1 MKPVHFNCKSA
12 ARKGGR
18 KRKRLTPLI
27 CSPDIFGSLS
37 IHLHYFHHISF
48 WVFLMSDFLSPPAA
62 TCWSRHVFLRA
73 YLRLSGLSRM
83 AFIFC
88 YIPGVFAFLSIT
100 MPPLLLIIPHSCL
113 YPPLYLYLLPRLLVR
128 TCVHHQH
135 IPATCYLITRAR
147 PTLKTSLAEQTRVEQ
162 QSVRYATKAN
172 HTTRTIQR
180 GECQE
185 LIQSLNRGTFYI
197 EKWSKADKS
206 NTTNAVKTE
215 AKRRGNP
222 KYLKKKIKS
231 VNFFQRTFHAALYR
245 TLLFL
250 CFPLEYCRK
259 RKGGSRREPCQH
271 RPFFQKTRR
280 KNKRKKTNK
289 QIRENVQLSHH
300 RQQIRKKEPPCL
312 YITQQHTLVSH
323 ERDKYS

>member
-1 MKPVHFNCKSA
+1 
-12 ARKGGR
+12 
-18 KRKRLTPLI
+18 
-27 CSPDIFGSLS
+27 
-37 IHLHYFHHISF
+37 
-48 WVFLMSDFLSPPAA
+48 
-62 TCWSRHVFLRA
+62 
-73 YLRLSGLSRM
+73 M

-113 YPPLYLYLLPRLLVR
+113 YPPLYLYLSPRLLVR

-222 KYLKKKIKS
+222 KYLKKINKI
-231 VNFFQRTFHAALYR
+231 
-245 TLLFL
+245 
-250 CFPLEYCRK
+250 C
-259 RKGGSRREPCQH
+259 
-271 RPFFQKTRR
+271 
-280 KNKRKKTNK
+280 
-289 QIRENVQLSHH
+289 
-300 RQQIRKKEPPCL
+300 
-312 YITQQHTLVSH
+312 
-323 ERDKYS
+323 